1 MGLSVNRLESPE
13 TSPLVNKQ
21 QMQQQA
27 PPEPKTRAID
37 KMVDNLK
44 YKVRD
49 ERPSPSLT
57 YNIPQPGFGNDR
69 SVSV

>member
-1 MGLSVNRLESPE
+1 M
-13 TSPLVNKQ
+13 
-21 QMQQQA
+21 QA
-27 PPEPKTRAID
+27 PVQPDEPSQQTLAID